1 MRILMTTDTIGG
13 VWTYTKEL
21 TAELLASGCAVV
33 LVSFGRT
40 PSYAQQSWSNTLSAH
55 WGDQFRYVASDTPLE
70 WMEDNDR
77 AYSEGVALL
86 MCAAGEFGVDL
97 VHSSQ
102 FCFGALPSNLP
113 RVVVAHSDVLSWAQV
128 CRSGRLEQS
137 DWLDCYRSLV
147 AEGLRCADSVV
158 APTQW
163 MLEALA
169 ANFSLPKNAYVFPNG
184 RTLPAIMTTA
194 VRKLQAVT
202 AGRLWD
208 EAKNLKL
215 LADVNSPLP
224 LLLAGES
231 EHESSRIS
239 SFPGNSRLL
248 GPLKESELLQLFRQ
262 SAIYLCTSQYEP
274 FGLAALEAALCGCAV
289 VASDIPSLREVWGD
303 DALFFDNAESL
314 SALLTGL
321 YNEPKRLADAQGRSL
336 QRAQQFT
343 AERMAT
349 SYLALFQRMLTRTEA
364 QSDVA

>member
-40 PSYAQQSWSNTLSAH
+40 PSYAQQSWSNTLSTH

-70 WMEDNDR
+70 WMGGNDR
-77 AYSEGVALL
+77 AYSEGVAVL
-86 MCAAGEFGVDL
+86 MRVAGEFGVDL

-113 RVVVAHSDVLSWAQV
+113 RVVVAHSDVLSWAQA

-137 DWLDCYRSLV
+137 DWLDCYCSLV
-147 AEGLRCADSVV
+147 AEGLRCADTVV
-158 APTQW
+158 APTHW
-163 MLEALA
+163 MLESLA

-184 RTLPAIMTTA
+184 RTLPAIMTT
-194 VRKLQAVT
+194 VSRKLQAVT
-202 AGRLWD
+202 AGRFWD

-215 LADVNSPLP
+215 LAAVQSPLP
-224 LLLAGES
+224 LLLAGETD
-231 EHESSRIS
+231 HESTRIS
-239 SFPGNSRLL
+239 SFQGNTRLL
-248 GPLKESELLQLFRQ
+248 GPLKECELLQLFRQ

-289 VASDIPSLREVWGD
+289 VASDIPSLREVWED
-303 DALFFDNAESL
+303 NALFFENTESL
-314 SALLTGL
+314 SALLVRL
-321 YNEPKRLADAQGRSL
+321 YNEPNLLANAQRRSL
-336 QRAQQFT
+336 QRAQHFT

-349 SYLALFQRMLTRTEA
+349 SYLSLFQRMLTRMEA
-364 QSDVA
+364 QRDVA